1 MLKDFK
7 RRAWL
12 AGILDSDDMTIET
25 LDVDYEDIELYE

>member
-12 AGILDSDDMTIET
+12 ASTLDSDNMTIEI
-25 LDVDYEDIELYE
+25 LDVDYEDIESL